1 VLGALLGVSAA
12 CSDRD
17 EAAEIREVC
26 EDSCRSS
33 FACGLDPASDTQE
46 GCVADCVPILSE
58 QRALCEPYFELKAC
72 LAYLSCE
79 EYATY
84 AYVVD
89 NANGTVIH
97 EAVYPCKE
105 EVLRDLKDCT

>member
-1 VLGALLGVSAA
+1 MLGALLGVSAA

-46 GCVADCVPILSE
+46 GCVADCVPSLTNQRDRCEYHFDLIECLSS
-58 QRALCEPYFELKAC
+58 LDCDD
-72 LAYLSCE
+72 
-79 EYATY
+79 YATY
-84 AYVVD
+84 ASIVNND
-89 NANGTVIH
+89 NAIVIY
-97 EAVYPCKE
+97 EAVYPCKDQ
-105 EVLRDLKDCT
+105 VLRDLKDCT